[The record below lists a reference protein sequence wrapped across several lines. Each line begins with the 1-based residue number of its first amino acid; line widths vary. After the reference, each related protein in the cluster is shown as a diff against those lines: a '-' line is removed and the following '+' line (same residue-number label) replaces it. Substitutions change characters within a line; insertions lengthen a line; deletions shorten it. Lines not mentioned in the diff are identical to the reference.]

1 MHGSITEK
9 ASDRT
14 GRNLRNAWK
23 SFLLA
28 YPVMLSQLG
37 QVSVGVADSVMV
49 GKVGRESLAGASLGN
64 SIFILFLAFGIGIS
78 YGITPLAAQAD
89 GERNVNKL
97 ADILKHGIFIN
108 TIIGILLFVLMLPFT
123 FILGHLNQPEIVVK
137 LSQPYL
143 FVISLSIIPFMI
155 FQAFRQFSE
164 GLSLT
169 RQAMVVTIA
178 GNLMNIGLNYILI
191 FGKYGFPALGLLGA
205 GIATLISRIF
215 MALIMAGYV
224 RFAGRFREYWKLVKS
239 FTIQSSLTRQILNI
253 GLPSGMQF
261 IFEVGA
267 FSMAAIMMG
276 WMGTVS
282 LAAHQI
288 AINLASLTYMM
299 ATGIAAATTIR
310 VANEYGKKDIP
321 SMRKVG
327 LIGFIMSGSFM
338 AFNAVLLIL
347 GRNFLPSLYIND
359 PEVINLASWLIWVA
373 AFFQLS
379 DGIQVVG
386 LGALRGMSD
395 VKIPTIITLIAYWV
409 LALPIGY
416 ISGIIFKLGPM
427 GVWIG
432 LWTGLTAA
440 AVMLYIRFYKISKT
454 IMNEK
459 VYY

>member
-1 MHGSITEK
+1 
-9 ASDRT
+9 
-14 GRNLRNAWK
+14 
-23 SFLLA
+23 
-28 YPVMLSQLG
+28 
-37 QVSVGVADSVMV
+37 
-49 GKVGRESLAGASLGN
+49 
-64 SIFILFLAFGIGIS
+64 
-78 YGITPLAAQAD
+78 
-89 GERNVNKL
+89 
-97 ADILKHGIFIN
+97 
-108 TIIGILLFVLMLPFT
+108 
-123 FILGHLNQPEIVVK
+123 
-137 LSQPYL
+137 
-143 FVISLSIIPFMI
+143 MI

-169 RQAMVVTIA
+169 RQAMTVTIM

-191 FGKYGFPALGLLGA
+191 FGKFGIPAYGLLGA

-215 MALIMAGYV
+215 MAFAMAGYV
-224 RFAGRFREYWKLVKS
+224 RLAARFQRYWNLLKS
-239 FTIQSSLTRQILNI
+239 YAIHRDLIKQLLNI
-253 GLPSGMQF
+253 GFPSGMQF

-310 VANEYGKKDIP
+310 VANQLGRKDIAA
-321 SMRKVG
+321 MRKVG
-327 LIGFIMSGSFM
+327 LIGFTMSGTFM
-338 AFNAVLLIL
+338 GINALLLIL
-347 GRNFLPSLYIND
+347 GRKFLPGLYISD
-359 PEVINLASWLIWVA
+359 PEVIDLASLLIWIA

-395 VKIPTIITLIAYWV
+395 VKIPTVITLVAYWV
-409 LALPIGY
+409 LALPVGY
-416 ISGIIFKLGPM
+416 VSGIIFKLGPT

-440 AVMLYIRFYKISKT
+440 AVMLFIRFYRISKD
-454 IMNEK
+454 ILKEK